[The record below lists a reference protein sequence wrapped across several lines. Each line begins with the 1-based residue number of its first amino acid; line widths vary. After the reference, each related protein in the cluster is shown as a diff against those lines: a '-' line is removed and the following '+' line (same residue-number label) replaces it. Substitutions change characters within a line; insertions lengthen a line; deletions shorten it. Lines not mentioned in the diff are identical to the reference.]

1 MLWLIV
7 LHFWVET
14 FSEMWDDSIKSVY
27 SLTWDWGAT
36 ISKTAPWSKLIEVK
50 KYGRGNLFC
59 CNYMIMIII
68 GNRKVLCLFKQLFI
82 LAIVLFLLKLF
93 VERPIFFRS
102 VIWKLVFFLN
112 DIVKDV
118 WSLKLRSFRYFQ
130 LIVFPKHCKGHFQRF
145 ECIPWSPF
153 VL

>member
-7 LHFWVET
+7 LHFCVES
-14 FSEMWDDSIKSVY
+14 FSEMCDDSIKSVY
-27 SLTWDWGAT
+27 RLTWGAT

-93 VERPIFFRS
+93 FGS

-112 DIVKDV
+112 DIVRDV
-118 WSLKLRSFRYFQ
+118 WSLKLRSLRYFQ
-130 LIVFPKHCKGHFQRF
+130 LIAFPNHFKGHFQRF
-145 ECIPWSPF
+145 ESISWSPF